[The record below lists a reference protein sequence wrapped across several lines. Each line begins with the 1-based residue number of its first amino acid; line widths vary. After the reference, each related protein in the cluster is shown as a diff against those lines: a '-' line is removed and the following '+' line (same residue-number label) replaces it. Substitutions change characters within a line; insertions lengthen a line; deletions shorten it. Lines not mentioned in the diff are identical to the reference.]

1 MKPTLPIARMML
13 GMLIVPTLLPPCVA
27 APVTAERIAGLVAG
41 ERPAWESYV
50 AHSQAAAA
58 ADQAA
63 LAKELAGQGL
73 SKALAAPSGG
83 DFKLPEDREA
93 AWFGSAEAAAL
104 ATTVISY
111 QTPAGGWSKHTG
123 YTKGPRRPGMLW
135 SSQYRPGKKPHY
147 LGTFDNR
154 STTAQIRL
162 LAAVWRA
169 TGRDDCR
176 QAALRGL
183 DYVLAAQYPHGG
195 WPQVYPLE
203 GGYHDAVTFNDD
215 AMAHLLAL
223 VRDAAPGAGDFGF
236 LDAPRR
242 EALAAALRRGL
253 DCVMRAQIVRQGKPT
268 GWCAQHDALTLEPIA
283 ARAMEPA
290 SISGT
295 ETANLL
301 KCLMTLPTTD
311 PRLTACI
318 RHGLDWLE
326 RAKLT
331 GLKRVKRDGETFY
344 EEDPASDEAH
354 WARFYSLADGKPI
367 FPGRDG
373 VIYPT
378 FAAMAARN
386 PLGYD
391 FYSSRPAGVLGSS
404 RKKWLKAQGLDD

>member
-1 MKPTLPIARMML
+1 MKTTLPLTRMTL
-13 GMLIVPTLLPPCVA
+13 CLLVVSVLLPARLA
-27 APVTAERIAGLVAG
+27 AAVTAERIASLPAG
-41 ERPAWESYV
+41 GRAAWEGYV
-50 AHSQAAAA
+50 ERSQAAAA

-63 LAKELAGQGL
+63 LAKELAVHGM
-73 SKALAAPSGG
+73 SAALAAPSGG
-83 DFKLPEDREA
+83 DFKLPEDRES
-93 AWFGSAEAAAL
+93 AWFGSADAGTL

-135 SSQYRPGKKPHY
+135 SSQYRPGKRPHY

-176 QAALRGL
+176 QAALRGI

-223 VRDAAPGAGDFGF
+223 VHEAASGAGDFGF
-236 LDAPRR
+236 LEAPRR

-253 DCVMRAQIVRQGKPT
+253 DCVMRAQIVWQGKPT
-268 GWCAQHDALTLEPIA
+268 GWCAQHDALTLEPVA

-295 ETANLL
+295 ESANLL
-301 KCLMTLPTTD
+301 TCLMTLPATD
-311 PRLTACI
+311 PRLMACI

-331 GLKRVKRDGETFY
+331 GLKRVKRDGDTFY
-344 EEDPASDEAH
+344 EEDPSSDEVH
-354 WARFYSLADGKPI
+354 WARFYSLADGKPV

-373 VIYPT
+373 VMYPT

-386 PLGYD
+386 KLGYD
-391 FYSSRPAGVLGSS
+391 FHSSRPAGVLGSS
-404 RKKWLKAQGLDD
+404 RKKWLKSQGLAD